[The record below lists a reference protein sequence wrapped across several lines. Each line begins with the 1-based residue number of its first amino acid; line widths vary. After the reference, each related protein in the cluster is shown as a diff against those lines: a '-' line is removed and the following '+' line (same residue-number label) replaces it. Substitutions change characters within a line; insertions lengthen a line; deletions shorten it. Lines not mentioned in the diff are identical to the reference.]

1 MAGDFTLVKRRL
13 AVWRYVVCVVPAYLE
28 KHAPP
33 QSPADLAARNCLPY
47 THLVFGHDWPS
58 LDADNNGHKKWA
70 GIKNLT
76 VIDRDGDAFP
86 GI

>member
-13 AVWRYVVCVVPAYLE
+13 AVWRYVVCAAPAYLD

-58 LDADNNGHKKWA
+58 LDADNNRVMVRVTGTSLLPA
-70 GIKNLT
+70 SL
-76 VIDRDGDAFP
+76 
-86 GI
+86 